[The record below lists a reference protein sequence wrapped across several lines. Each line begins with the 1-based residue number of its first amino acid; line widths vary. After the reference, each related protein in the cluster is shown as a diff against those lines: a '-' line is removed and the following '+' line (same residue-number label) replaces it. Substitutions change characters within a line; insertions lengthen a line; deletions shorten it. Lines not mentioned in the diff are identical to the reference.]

1 MSPVFAALAVL
12 AIIYVVPVVVY
23 GAASTLGWLKLP
35 TQSSPQ
41 AFLFC
46 VLVTKVGTTAAFVLI
61 LLLSAEVWSDRWL
74 LYGLIWFAMFAASEL
89 GDAIA
94 GRSSWAEAMLGVI
107 SEAIYAPAAA
117 LAAHTILGLG

>member
-1 MSPVFAALAVL
+1 MLVVLAVLAVL
-12 AIIYVVPVVVY
+12 AIIYVVPLMIY
-23 GAASTLGWLKLP
+23 GVASACGWLRLP

-41 AFLFC
+41 AFLLG
-46 VLVTKVGTTAAFVLI
+46 VLVTKVGTAAAFVL
-61 LLLSAEVWSDRWL
+61 LLLAGAEVWHARWL

-94 GRSSWAEAMLGVI
+94 GRGSWAEAMLGVM

-117 LAAHTILGLG
+117 LAAHEILGLG